1 MIRSRAARR
10 AVRPPTPHVSG
21 VRPPTLPAG
30 SLPKHVAIV
39 MDGNGRW
46 AKDRGLPRTAGHER
60 GEHSLFDTIE
70 GAIEIGVPYLT
81 AYAFS
86 TENWRR
92 SPEEVRFLMGFNRDV
107 IRRRRDMLVDLG
119 VRVVW
124 SGRAGRLW
132 KSVISELQT
141 AEEMSRDNTKLT
153 LQFCVNY
160 GGQAEI
166 ADAAAAIARDAAAG
180 KIDPSKVTEK
190 TIQRYLYHP
199 EVPEVDMF
207 LRPSGEERISNFMLW
222 QSAYAELVF
231 LDTLWPDFDRR
242 HLWYACELFAQRDR
256 RFGGAIPNPVAPPP
270 PE

>member
-1 MIRSRAARR
+1 MTRK
-10 AVRPPTPHVSG
+10 PTPHPSG
-21 VRPPTLPAG
+21 ATPPALPKGAW
-30 SLPKHVAIV
+30 PKHVAIV

-46 AKDRGLPRTAGHER
+46 AKERGLARTEGHKR
-60 GEHSLFDTIE
+60 GEFSLFDTIE
-70 GAIEIGVPYLT
+70 GALEAGIPYLS

-86 TENWRR
+86 TENWKR

-107 IRRRRDMLVDLG
+107 IHRRRDELADLG
-119 VRVVW
+119 VRIVW

-141 AEEMSRDNTKLT
+141 AEEMSRTNTKLT

-166 ADAAAAIARDAAAG
+166 ADAAQAMAHDVAAG
-180 KIDPSKVTEK
+180 KLKPEKVSEK
-190 TIQRYLYHP
+190 TLRRYLYHP
-199 EVPEVDMF
+199 EVPDVDLF
-207 LRPSGEERISNFMLW
+207 LRPSGEQRTSNFLLW
-222 QSAYAELVF
+222 QSAYAELVY

-256 RFGGAIPNPVAPPP
+256 RFGGAVPNPVAPVID
-270 PE
+270 